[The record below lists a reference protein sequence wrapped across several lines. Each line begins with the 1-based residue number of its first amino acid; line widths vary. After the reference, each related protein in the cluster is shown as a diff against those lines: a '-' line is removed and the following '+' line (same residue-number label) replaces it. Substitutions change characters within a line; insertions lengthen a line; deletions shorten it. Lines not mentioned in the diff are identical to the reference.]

1 MCDQW
6 MPIIELPVTMEQFHQ
21 LPRNPAYKYE
31 YLNGKAH
38 LSPRARHYHAVL
50 DLERRPVS
58 EDVDIRQI
66 KGNELMDL
74 IPLFCGAFHCI
85 QPYGSLDEATR
96 ERAARHAME
105 RTHTGGDGP
114 LIEQASF
121 VAIDKNKRPGTRI
134 GAILVTL
141 LPAGDPTDM
150 DSYYWQEPPPGDCIA
165 QRRGRPHLTWVFV
178 SPLETGCGVGTALLT
193 AAGNSLL
200 AMGFSQLFTTFISGN
215 DSSMLWHWRNGFHLL
230 PYPGSRREIKKR
242 LKPTS
247 R

>member
-1 MCDQW
+1 MCDEW
-6 MPIIELPVTMEQFHQ
+6 MPKIELPLTKEQFHQ

-31 YLNGKAH
+31 YLNGKAY

-50 DLERRPVS
+50 DLEHLPVS

-66 KGNELMDL
+66 KGNKLMDL
-74 IPLFCGAFHCI
+74 IPLFCGAFHSI

-96 ERAARHAME
+96 EQAARHAME
-105 RTHTGGDGP
+105 RTRTGGDGP

-121 VAIDKNKRPGTRI
+121 VAQDKNKHPGTTI

-150 DSYYWQEPPPGDCIA
+150 DSYYWHEPPPDDCIG
-165 QRRGRPHLTWVFV
+165 QRQGRPHLTWVFV
-178 SPLETGCGVGTALLT
+178 SPLEAGCGVGTALLT
-193 AAGNSLL
+193 AAGNALL
-200 AMGFSQLFTTFISGN
+200 DMGFTHLFTTFISGN
-215 DSSMLWHWRNGFHLL
+215 DSSMLWHWRNEFRLL
-230 PYPGSRREIKKR
+230 PYAGSRREIKKR
-242 LKPTS
+242 LKPTP

>member
-1 MCDQW
+1 
-6 MPIIELPVTMEQFHQ
+6 MPAIELPLTIEQFHQ

-31 YLNGKAH
+31 YLSGKAY

-58 EDVDIRQI
+58 EDVQIRPI
-66 KGNELMDL
+66 NGNELMDL
-74 IPLFCGAFHCI
+74 IPLFCGAFHSI

-105 RTHTGGDGP
+105 RTRTGGDGP

-121 VAIDKNKRPGTRI
+121 VAQDKNKPPGTTV

-141 LPAGDPTDM
+141 LPAGDATDM
-150 DSYYWQEPPPGDCIA
+150 DSYYWQEPPPDDCIV
-165 QRRGRPHLTWVFV
+165 QRQGRPHLTWVFV

-193 AAGNSLL
+193 AAGNTLL
-200 AMGFSQLFTTFISGN
+200 DMGFRQLFTTFISGN
-215 DSSMLWHWRNGFHLL
+215 DSSMLWHWRNGFQLL